1 MAPSLLRRPALA
13 LAMGLGIAC
22 AAALAA
28 PPAAPATEAGDMPM
42 ADMPMADYLALLD
55 RIAPAARDGA
65 RAYLQAHQQRCGRP
79 LQTAELRRAMSEGA
93 GDAVLMAMIRA
104 SHLGDTTMLGQLG
117 QRISCDRGDA
127 R

>member
-1 MAPSLLRRPALA
+1 MSPSLLSRPALA
-13 LAMGLGIAC
+13 FAMALRIGC
-22 AAALAA
+22 AAAVAA
-28 PPAAPATEAGDMPM
+28 PPAALATEAGDMPM

-55 RIAPAARDGA
+55 RIAPAARNGA
-65 RAYLQAHQQRCGRP
+65 QAYLWAHQQRCGRP

-117 QRISCDRGDA
+117 QRISCDRGAA